1 MSKISI
7 LMDILLTVTWN
18 VDPTL
23 FTLFGREIRWYGL
36 LWVLGLIVAMYMV
49 QRIFKREDLP
59 EKWFDSLFFHMIVGI
74 IAGARLG
81 HCLFYQPAYYL
92 ANPVEILKVWEGGL
106 ASHGG
111 VIGIII
117 AVWLYSRKVTRLSM
131 LWTFDRVMVP
141 TGFTAAMIR
150 FGNLMNHEIYGGPT
164 DQPWGFRFVTNLYQ
178 WMQGAEPVYSQ
189 PSHPTQ
195 IYEGLAYLAVFA
207 VTVCMYWKTD
217 AKDRKGLIT
226 GVGILLIF
234 LFRFFVEF
242 LKNVQVE
249 SENAM
254 RENTGLILGQ
264 WLSIP
269 FIIWGIWLIWN
280 ALRRPAQVAD
290 TPRQSQM
297 AQPRPKK
304 KK

>member
-1 MSKISI
+1 
-7 LMDILLTVTWN
+7 MDTLLSVTWN
-18 VDPTL
+18 VDPAL
-23 FTLFGREIRWYGL
+23 FTIFGREIRWYGL
-36 LWVLGLIVAMYMV
+36 LWVVGLIVAVYIV
-49 QRIFKREDLP
+49 QKIFTREDLL
-59 EKWFDSLFFHMIVGI
+59 EKWFDSLFVYMIVGI

-81 HCLFYQPAYYL
+81 HCLFYEPAYYL
-92 ANPVEILKVWEGGL
+92 ANPLEMLKVWEGGL

-117 AVWLYSRKVTRLSM
+117 AVWLYSRKVTKLSM

-164 DQPWGFRFVTNLYQ
+164 DQPWGFRFITNIHH
-178 WMQGAEPVYSQ
+178 WMQGAEPIYSD

-195 IYEGLAYLAVFA
+195 IYEGVFYLLVFA
-207 VTVCMYWKTD
+207 ITMFMYWKTN
-217 AKDRKGLIT
+217 AKDRNGLIL
-226 GVGILLIF
+226 GVGILMIF
-234 LFRFFVEF
+234 LFRFFVEYV
-242 LKNVQVE
+242 KNVQVE
-249 SENAM
+249 SEITM

-269 FIIWGIWLIWN
+269 FVIWGIWLIWN
-280 ALRRPAQVAD
+280 ALRRPPHVAV
-290 TPRQSQM
+290 TPKQSQI
-297 AQPRPKK
+297 AQPKPKK